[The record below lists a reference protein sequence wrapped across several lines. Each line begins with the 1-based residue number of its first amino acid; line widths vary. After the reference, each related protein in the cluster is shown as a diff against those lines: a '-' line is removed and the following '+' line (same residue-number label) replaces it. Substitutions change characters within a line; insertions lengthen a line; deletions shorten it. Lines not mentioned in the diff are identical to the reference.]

1 MIIVRMGLS
10 VAWQNDSQ
18 NRSFL
23 TTLPYNEQPTMP
35 AQPHSNFMQA
45 IGMGNTITTF
55 DESQS
60 TGTTGTPSN
69 YKRKS
74 FLPTW
79 TASGGNGMVQ
89 VVI

>member
-23 TTLPYNEQPTMP
+23 TTLRFDRQLVA
-35 AQPHSNFMQA
+35 AQPQSQSIRMN
-45 IGMGNTITTF
+45 IGATTV

-60 TGTTGTPSN
+60 TEIIGTQSN
-69 YKRKS
+69 YKNNS
-74 FLPTW
+74 L
-79 TASGGNGMVQ
+79 
-89 VVI
+89 

>member
-23 TTLPYNEQPTMP
+23 TTLRFDRQLVA
-35 AQPHSNFMQA
+35 AQPQSQSIRIN
-45 IGMGNTITTF
+45 ISTTTV

-60 TGTTGTPSN
+60 TEIIGTRSN
-69 YKRKS
+69 YKNNS
-74 FLPTW
+74 L
-79 TASGGNGMVQ
+79 
-89 VVI
+89 